1 MEEKELYISH
11 YRILTRIVADYEVR
25 LERAK
30 REQAEF
36 EEQLKK
42 YNVTTKEKKKIY
54 DELYAEMK
62 EFLERDSEYIERKFQ
77 EGKPFKYGDMWV
89 SPSAHDTENR

>member
-1 MEEKELYISH
+1 MEKGLNHMKKLMIGNEAVARGLYEADCKFISS
-11 YRILTRIVADYEVR
+11 YPGTPSTEITEFA
-25 LERAK
+25 
-30 REQAEF
+30 AE
-36 EEQLKK
+36 
-42 YNVTTKEKKKIY
+42 Y

-89 SPSAHDTENR
+89 SPSADDRCECE